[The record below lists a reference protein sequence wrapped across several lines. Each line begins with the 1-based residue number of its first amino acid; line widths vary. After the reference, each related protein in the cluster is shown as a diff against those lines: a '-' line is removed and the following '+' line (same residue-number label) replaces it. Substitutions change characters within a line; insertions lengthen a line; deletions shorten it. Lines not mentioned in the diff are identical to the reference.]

1 MNVQFQ
7 NLSPWGGGGGEKVD
21 NWKFQGSK
29 TKLFK
34 IKCETKLEFPEGCA
48 YIVCEGS
55 NPKKPLWEGYDIFWD
70 NTIRLNVVIMHIQKF
85 LYFDLLTACQLI
97 SNSAEK

>member
-1 MNVQFQ
+1 M
-7 NLSPWGGGGGEKVD
+7 GGELEIVFLEI

-55 NPKKPLWEGYDIFWD
+55 NPKNALWEGYGY
-70 NTIRLNVVIMHIQKF
+70 F
-85 LYFDLLTACQLI
+85 LGQH
-97 SNSAEK
+97 N